1 MKDQIN
7 TRRIKICRK
16 TVSRSDYS
24 ERLPSIN
31 LTGVWLRNCGFQI
44 GDTVEIIYGTNKL
57 VIRLLKNKSQK

>member
-16 TVSRSDYS
+16 TVDRSDYS
-24 ERLPSIN
+24 VRLPSIN

-44 GDTVEIIYGTNKL
+44 GDTVEITCSANKL
-57 VIRLLKNKSQK
+57 VITLLKDKR